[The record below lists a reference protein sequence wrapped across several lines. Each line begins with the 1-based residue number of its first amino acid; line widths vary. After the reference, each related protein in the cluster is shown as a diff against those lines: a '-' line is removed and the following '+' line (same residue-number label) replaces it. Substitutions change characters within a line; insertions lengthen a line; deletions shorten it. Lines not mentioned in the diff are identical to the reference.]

1 MKSLVFFFQAEDGIR
16 DAQESRGL
24 GDVYKR
30 QDVISAENAI
40 NFNTSSIDYP
50 IVASNLRLNPVKSN
64 NLPSFMLGYNNNPF
78 YGESKASFL
87 GQVVPAEF
95 SPSFG
100 ENVVLDSVVLTI
112 PYFSRGV
119 ETSEEGDI
127 TYEIDSVYGSTA
139 TKLYVYKSNFY
150 LRDFNPSGDFSDSQ
164 NYYSNGA
171 LSNSESINQ
180 AEIEAELLYESGILG
195 DGSDDFIPS
204 SERIDLTSLDSLGET
219 YVSSSI
225 APAIRLKLNNP
236 NDNFWQSLFFEN
248 EGNPELINPNTFKE
262 FFRGLYIKADGVNS
276 DGSMMLLNFASSNT
290 KLTIHY
296 TSETSTDSDT
306 DSGGTSTET
315 ISSQNEYVL
324 NFTDNLVNIYEN
336 NFLVDVSNSNTID
349 GDERIYLKGGEG
361 YMSTVD
367 LFGGDIQDENGEM
380 VNAFEHF
387 KNSFY
392 DEENEIANKII
403 NEAYIEFFVDQTQ
416 DIGSEPDRI
425 YLYNFE
431 QNTALI
437 DYFLD
442 QSVSSTTINAK
453 INNLEPLT
461 RDGDSITGEG
471 VKYKIRIT
479 EHLNNLI
486 LRDSTNAK
494 LALVVTSNVG
504 SIDNF
509 SILNSGEEDRDFPSG
524 AILTPKGTVL
534 HGSQSEDIDKRP
546 RIKIY
551 YTDPNE

>member
-1 MKSLVFFFQAEDGIR
+1 MKNIKLLSVLFIIFIFSCDKDFTSI
-16 DAQESRGL
+16 DS
-24 GDVYKR
+24 
-30 QDVISAENAI
+30 DVISAENAI
-40 NFNTSSIDYP
+40 NFNTTSIDYP

-78 YGESKASFL
+78 FGESRASFL
-87 GQVVPAEF
+87 GQIIPAEF

-112 PYFSRGV
+112 PYYSRGV

-180 AEIEAELLYESGILG
+180 AEIEAELLYESGVLG

-262 FFRGLYIKADGVNS
+262 FFRGLYIKSDGVNS
-276 DGSMMLLNFASSNT
+276 EGSMMLLNFASSNT

-296 TSETSTDSDT
+296 TSETSSDSDT
-306 DSGGTSTET
+306 DSGGTSSET
-315 ISSQNEYVL
+315 ITSQNEYVL

-336 NFLVDVSNSNTID
+336 NFQVDVSNSNIVD

-453 INNLEPLT
+453 INHLEPLT

-471 VKYKIRIT
+471 VKYKIRVT

-551 YTDPNE
+551 FTDPNE

>member
-1 MKSLVFFFQAEDGIR
+1 MKNIKLLSIFFIILIYSCDKEFTSID
-16 DAQESRGL
+16 S
-24 GDVYKR
+24 
-30 QDVISAENAI
+30 DVISAENAI

-87 GQVVPAEF
+87 GQIVPAEF

-112 PYFSRGV
+112 PYYSRGV
-119 ETSEEGDI
+119 DTDDDGNIS
-127 TYEIDSVYGSTA
+127 YEIDSVYGNTA

-171 LSNSESINQ
+171 LSNSETINQ
-180 AEIEAELLYESGILG
+180 SEIEAELLYESGVLG

-204 SERIDLTSLDSLGET
+204 SERIDLTLLDSLGES
-219 YVSSSI
+219 YVASSI
-225 APAIRLKLNNP
+225 APAVRLKLNNP
-236 NDNFWQSLFFEN
+236 NDNFWESLFFEN

-276 DGSMMLLNFASSNT
+276 EGSMMLLNFASSNT

-315 ISSQNEYVL
+315 ITSQNEYVL

-336 NFLVDVSNSNTID
+336 NFQVDVSNSNTVE

-367 LFGGDIQDENGEM
+367 LFSGDIEDNNGVM
-380 VNAFEHF
+380 VNAFDHF

-392 DEENEIANKII
+392 DQENEIANKII

-453 INNLEPLT
+453 INHLEPLT

-509 SILNSGEEDRDFPSG
+509 SILNSGEEERDFPSG

-534 HGSQSEDIDKRP
+534 HGSQSEDLDKRP

>member
-1 MKSLVFFFQAEDGIR
+1 MKNIKLLSVFFIIFIYSCDKDFTSI
-16 DAQESRGL
+16 DS
-24 GDVYKR
+24 
-30 QDVISAENAI
+30 DVISAENAI

-112 PYFSRGV
+112 PYYSRGV
-119 ETSEEGDI
+119 ETSEDGDI
-127 TYEIDSVYGSTA
+127 SYEIDSVYGNTA

-315 ISSQNEYVL
+315 ITSQNEYVL

-336 NFLVDVSNSNTID
+336 NFLVDVSNPNTVD

-453 INNLEPLT
+453 INHLEPLT

>member
-1 MKSLVFFFQAEDGIR
+1 MKNIKLLSIFFIILIYSCDKEFTSID
-16 DAQESRGL
+16 S
-24 GDVYKR
+24 
-30 QDVISAENAI
+30 DVISAENAI

-87 GQVVPAEF
+87 GQIVPAEF

-112 PYFSRGV
+112 PYYSRGV
-119 ETSEEGDI
+119 DTDDDGNIS
-127 TYEIDSVYGSTA
+127 YEIDSVYGNTA

-171 LSNSESINQ
+171 LSNSETINQ
-180 AEIEAELLYESGILG
+180 SEIEAELLYESGILG

-204 SERIDLTSLDSLGET
+204 SERIDLTLLDSLGES
-219 YVSSSI
+219 YVASSI
-225 APAIRLKLNNP
+225 APAVRLKLNNP
-236 NDNFWQSLFFEN
+236 NDNFWESLFFEN

-276 DGSMMLLNFASSNT
+276 EGSMMLLNFASSNT

-315 ISSQNEYVL
+315 ITSQNEYVL

-336 NFLVDVSNSNTID
+336 NFQVDVSNSNTVE

-367 LFGGDIQDENGEM
+367 LFSGDIEDDNGVM
-380 VNAFEHF
+380 VNAFDHF

-392 DEENEIANKII
+392 DQENEIANKII

-453 INNLEPLT
+453 VNHLEPLT

-509 SILNSGEEDRDFPSG
+509 SILNSGEEERDFPSG

-534 HGSQSEDIDKRP
+534 HGTQSEDLDKRP

>member
-1 MKSLVFFFQAEDGIR
+1 MKYIKLVSVFFIFLTFSCDKDFTSI
-16 DAQESRGL
+16 DS
-24 GDVYKR
+24 
-30 QDVISAENAI
+30 DVISSENAI
-40 NFNTSSIDYP
+40 NFSTSSIDYP
-50 IVASNLRLNPVKSN
+50 LVASNLRLNPVKSN
-64 NLPSFMLGYNNNPF
+64 NLPSFMLGYNNNPVF
-78 YGESKASFL
+78 GESKASFL
-87 GQVVPAEF
+87 GQVIPTEF

-112 PYFSRGV
+112 PYYSRAV
-119 ETSEEGDI
+119 ETSEEGDVS
-127 TYEIDSVYGSTA
+127 YEIDSIYGNSP

-150 LRDFNPSGDFSDSQ
+150 LRDFDPSGDFSDAQ

-171 LSNSESINQ
+171 LSNSEYINQ
-180 AEIEAELLYESGILG
+180 AEVEAELLYESGIIG
-195 DGSDDFIPS
+195 DGSDEFIPS
-204 SERIDLTSLDSLGET
+204 SERIDLTLLDSLGES

-236 NDNFWQSLFFEN
+236 NDNFWQSVFFEN
-248 EGNPELINPNTFKE
+248 EGNSALVNPNTFKE
-262 FFRGLYIKADGVNS
+262 FFRGLYIKADGINS
-276 DGSMMLLNFASSNT
+276 EGSMMMLNFASSNS

-296 TSETSTDSDT
+296 TSETSSDSDT
-306 DSGGTSTET
+306 DSGGTTTET
-315 ISSQNEYVL
+315 ITSQNEYVL
-324 NFTDNLVNIYEN
+324 NFTDNLINVYEN
-336 NFLVDVSNSNTID
+336 NFQVDVSTPNTVE
-349 GDERIYLKGGEG
+349 GDERLYLKGGEG
-361 YMSTVD
+361 YMSTID

-380 VNAFEHF
+380 VDAFDHF

-392 DEENEIANKII
+392 NEENEIANKII
-403 NEAYIEFFVDQTQ
+403 NEAYIEFFVDQAQNIQ
-416 DIGSEPDRI
+416 DEPDRI

-453 INNLEPLT
+453 INHLEPLI

-494 LALVVTSNVG
+494 LALVVTANVG

-534 HGSQSEDIDKRP
+534 HGSQSENIDKRP

-551 YTDPNE
+551 YTDPDE

>member
-1 MKSLVFFFQAEDGIR
+1 MKNIKFLSVFFIIFIYACDKDFTSI
-16 DAQESRGL
+16 DS
-24 GDVYKR
+24 
-30 QDVISAENAI
+30 DVISAQNAI
-40 NFNTSSIDYP
+40 NFNTTSIDYP
-50 IVASNLRLNPVKSN
+50 IVASNLRLNPVSSN

-78 YGESKASFL
+78 FGESKASFL
-87 GQVVPAEF
+87 GQIIPSEF

-112 PYFSRGV
+112 PYYSRGV

-127 TYEIDSVYGSTA
+127 TYEIDSIYGNTA

-180 AEIEAELLYESGILG
+180 SEIEAELLYESGILG
-195 DGSDDFIPS
+195 DGSDNFIPS
-204 SERIDLTSLDSLGET
+204 SERIDLTLIDSLGET
-219 YVSSSI
+219 YVSNSI

-248 EGNPELINPNTFKE
+248 EGNPELSNANSFKD
-262 FFRGLYIKADGVNS
+262 FFRGLYIKADGINS
-276 DGSMMLLNFASSNT
+276 EGSMMLLNFASSNT

-296 TSETSTDSDT
+296 TSETSSNSDT
-306 DSGGTSTET
+306 SSGDTSSEPIT
-315 ISSQNEYVL
+315 SQNEYVL
-324 NFTDNLVNIYEN
+324 NFTDNLINIYEN
-336 NFLVDVSNSNTID
+336 NFLVDVSNPNIVD
-349 GDERIYLKGGEG
+349 GDERLFLKGGEG
-361 YMSTVD
+361 YMSTID
-367 LFGGDIQDENGEM
+367 LFSGDIQDENGEM
-380 VNAFEHF
+380 VNAYDHF

-416 DIGSEPDRI
+416 DVGSEPERI

-453 INNLEPLT
+453 INHLEPLI
-461 RDGDSITGEG
+461 REGDSVTGEG

-509 SILNSGEEDRDFPSG
+509 SILNSGEDGRDLPSG

-534 HGSQSEDIDKRP
+534 HGSQSEDVNKRP

-551 YTDPNE
+551 YTDPDE

>member
-1 MKSLVFFFQAEDGIR
+1 MKNIKLLSIFFIILIYSCDKEFTSID
-16 DAQESRGL
+16 S
-24 GDVYKR
+24 
-30 QDVISAENAI
+30 DVISAENAI

-87 GQVVPAEF
+87 GQIVPAEF

-112 PYFSRGV
+112 PYYSRGV
-119 ETSEEGDI
+119 DTDDDGNIS
-127 TYEIDSVYGSTA
+127 YEIDSVYGNTA

-171 LSNSESINQ
+171 LSNSETINQ
-180 AEIEAELLYESGILG
+180 SEIEAELLYESGILG

-204 SERIDLTSLDSLGET
+204 SERIDLTLLDSLGES
-219 YVSSSI
+219 YVASSI
-225 APAIRLKLNNP
+225 APAVRLKLNNP

-276 DGSMMLLNFASSNT
+276 EGSMMLLNFASSNT

-315 ISSQNEYVL
+315 ITSQNEYVL

-336 NFLVDVSNSNTID
+336 NFQVDVSNSNTVE

-367 LFGGDIQDENGEM
+367 LFSGDIEDDNGVM
-380 VNAFEHF
+380 VNAFDHF

-453 INNLEPLT
+453 INHLEPLT

-509 SILNSGEEDRDFPSG
+509 SILNSGEEERDFPSG

-534 HGSQSEDIDKRP
+534 HGSQSEDLDKRP

>member
-1 MKSLVFFFQAEDGIR
+1 MKNIKLLSVLFIIFIYSCDKDFTSID
-16 DAQESRGL
+16 S
-24 GDVYKR
+24 
-30 QDVISAENAI
+30 DVISAENAI

-87 GQVVPAEF
+87 GQIVPAEF

-112 PYFSRGV
+112 PYYSRGV

-324 NFTDNLVNIYEN
+324 NFTDNLVNVYEN
-336 NFLVDVSNSNTID
+336 NFLVDVSNPNTVD

-392 DEENEIANKII
+392 DEENEIAKKII

-453 INNLEPLT
+453 INHLEPLT

-509 SILNSGEEDRDFPSG
+509 SILNSGEENRDFPSG

-534 HGSQSEDIDKRP
+534 HGNQSEDIDKRP

>member
-1 MKSLVFFFQAEDGIR
+1 MKNIKLLSIFFIILIYSCDKEFTSID
-16 DAQESRGL
+16 S
-24 GDVYKR
+24 
-30 QDVISAENAI
+30 DVISAENAI
-40 NFNTSSIDYP
+40 NFNTSSVDYP

-87 GQVVPAEF
+87 GQIVPAEF

-112 PYFSRGV
+112 PYYSRGV
-119 ETSEEGDI
+119 DTDDDGNIS
-127 TYEIDSVYGSTA
+127 YEIDSVYGNTA

-171 LSNSESINQ
+171 LSNSETINQ
-180 AEIEAELLYESGILG
+180 SEIEAELLYESGILG

-204 SERIDLTSLDSLGET
+204 SERIDLTLLDSLGES
-219 YVSSSI
+219 YVASSI
-225 APAIRLKLNNP
+225 APAVRLKLNNP
-236 NDNFWQSLFFEN
+236 NDNFWESLFFEN

-276 DGSMMLLNFASSNT
+276 EGSMMLLNFASSNT

-315 ISSQNEYVL
+315 ITSQNEYVL

-336 NFLVDVSNSNTID
+336 NFQVDVSNSNTVE

-367 LFGGDIQDENGEM
+367 LFSGDIEDDNGVM
-380 VNAFEHF
+380 VNAFDHF

-453 INNLEPLT
+453 INHLEPLT

-509 SILNSGEEDRDFPSG
+509 SILNSGEEERDFPSG

-534 HGSQSEDIDKRP
+534 HGSQSEDLDKRP

>member
-1 MKSLVFFFQAEDGIR
+1 MKNIKLLSVFFIIFIYSCDKDFTSI
-16 DAQESRGL
+16 DS
-24 GDVYKR
+24 
-30 QDVISAENAI
+30 DVISAENAI

-87 GQVVPAEF
+87 GQIVPAEF

-112 PYFSRGV
+112 PYYSRGV
-119 ETSEEGDI
+119 ETSEDGDI
-127 TYEIDSVYGSTA
+127 SYEIDSVYGNTA

-453 INNLEPLT
+453 INHLEPLT

>member
-1 MKSLVFFFQAEDGIR
+1 MKNIKLLSVLFIIFIYSCDKDFTSID
-16 DAQESRGL
+16 S
-24 GDVYKR
+24 
-30 QDVISAENAI
+30 DVISAENAI

-78 YGESKASFL
+78 FGESKASFL
-87 GQVVPAEF
+87 GQIIPAEF

-112 PYFSRGV
+112 PYYSRGV
-119 ETSEEGDI
+119 ETSEDGDI
-127 TYEIDSVYGSTA
+127 SYEIDSVYGNTA

-219 YVSSSI
+219 YVSSSL

-336 NFLVDVSNSNTID
+336 NFLVDVSNPNTVD

-453 INNLEPLT
+453 INHLEPLT

-471 VKYKIRIT
+471 IKYKIRIT

-509 SILNSGEEDRDFPSG
+509 SILNSGEEDHDFPSG

-551 YTDPNE
+551 YTDPDE

>member
-1 MKSLVFFFQAEDGIR
+1 MKNIKLLSVFFIIFIYSCDKDFTSI
-16 DAQESRGL
+16 DS
-24 GDVYKR
+24 
-30 QDVISAENAI
+30 DVISAENAI

-112 PYFSRGV
+112 PYYSRGV
-119 ETSEEGDI
+119 ETSEDGDI
-127 TYEIDSVYGSTA
+127 SYEIDSVYGNTA

-150 LRDFNPSGDFSDSQ
+150 LRDFNPSGDFSDAQ

-219 YVSSSI
+219 YVSSSL

-336 NFLVDVSNSNTID
+336 NFLVDVSNPNTVD

-453 INNLEPLT
+453 INHLEPLT

-471 VKYKIRIT
+471 IKYKIRIT

-509 SILNSGEEDRDFPSG
+509 SILNSGEENRDFPSG

-551 YTDPNE
+551 YTDPDE

>member
-1 MKSLVFFFQAEDGIR
+1 MKNIKLLSVFFIIFIYSCDKDFTSI
-16 DAQESRGL
+16 DS
-24 GDVYKR
+24 
-30 QDVISAENAI
+30 DVISAENAI

-87 GQVVPAEF
+87 GQIVPAEF

-112 PYFSRGV
+112 PYYSRGV

-219 YVSSSI
+219 FVSSSI

-336 NFLVDVSNSNTID
+336 NFLVDVSNPNTVD

-392 DEENEIANKII
+392 DEENEIAKKII

-416 DIGSEPDRI
+416 EIGSEPDRI

-453 INNLEPLT
+453 INHLEPLT

-471 VKYKIRIT
+471 IKYKIRIT

-509 SILNSGEEDRDFPSG
+509 SILNSGEENRDFPSG

-534 HGSQSEDIDKRP
+534 HGSQSENIDKRP

>member
-1 MKSLVFFFQAEDGIR
+1 MKNIKLLSIFFIILIYSCDKEFTSID
-16 DAQESRGL
+16 S
-24 GDVYKR
+24 
-30 QDVISAENAI
+30 DVISAENAI

-87 GQVVPAEF
+87 GQIVPAEF

-112 PYFSRGV
+112 PYYSRGV
-119 ETSEEGDI
+119 DTDDDGNIS
-127 TYEIDSVYGSTA
+127 YEIDSVYGNTA

-171 LSNSESINQ
+171 LSNSETINQ
-180 AEIEAELLYESGILG
+180 SEIEAELLYESGILG

-204 SERIDLTSLDSLGET
+204 SERIDLTLLDSLGES
-219 YVSSSI
+219 YVASSI
-225 APAIRLKLNNP
+225 APAVRLKLNNP
-236 NDNFWQSLFFEN
+236 NDNFWESLFFEN

-276 DGSMMLLNFASSNT
+276 EGSMMLLNFASSNT

-315 ISSQNEYVL
+315 ITSQNEYVL

-336 NFLVDVSNSNTID
+336 NFQVDVSNSNTVE

-367 LFGGDIQDENGEM
+367 LFSGDIEDDNGVM
-380 VNAFEHF
+380 VNAFDHF

-392 DEENEIANKII
+392 DQENEIANKII

-453 INNLEPLT
+453 INHLEPLT

-509 SILNSGEEDRDFPSG
+509 SILNSGEEERDFPSG

-534 HGSQSEDIDKRP
+534 HGSQSEDLDKRP

>member
-1 MKSLVFFFQAEDGIR
+1 MFSCDKDFTSID
-16 DAQESRGL
+16 S
-24 GDVYKR
+24 
-30 QDVISAENAI
+30 DVISAENAI
-40 NFNTSSIDYP
+40 NFSTSSVDYP
-50 IVASNLRLNPVKSN
+50 LVASNLRVNPVKSN
-64 NLPSFMLGYNNNPF
+64 NLPSFMLGYNNNSIF
-78 YGESKASFL
+78 GESKASFL
-87 GQVVPAEF
+87 GQVIPSVF

-112 PYFSRGV
+112 PYYSRGV
-119 ETSEEGDI
+119 DTNEDGDVS
-127 TYEIDSVYGSTA
+127 YEVDSIYGNTA

-150 LRDFNPSGDFSDSQ
+150 LRDFDPSGDFSDSQ

-180 AEIEAELLYESGILG
+180 SEIEAELLYESGILG

-204 SERIDLTSLDSLGET
+204 SERIDLTLIDSLGES
-219 YVSSSI
+219 YISNSI

-248 EGNPELINPNTFKE
+248 EGNSELINPNTFKE

-276 DGSMMLLNFASSNT
+276 EGSMMMLNFASSNT

-296 TSETSTDSDT
+296 TSETSTESDT
-306 DSGGTSTET
+306 DSGGTTTET

-324 NFTDNLVNIYEN
+324 NFTDNLINIYEN
-336 NFLVDVSNSNTID
+336 NFQVDVSNPNTQE
-349 GDERIYLKGGEG
+349 GDERLYLKGGEG

-367 LFGGDIQDENGEM
+367 LFSGEIQDENGEM
-380 VNAFEHF
+380 VDAFDHF

-392 DEENEIANKII
+392 NDENEIANKII
-403 NEAYIEFFVDQTQ
+403 NEAYIEFFVDQSQ
-416 DIGSEPDRI
+416 NIQSEPDRI
-425 YLYNFE
+425 YMYNFE

-453 INNLEPLT
+453 INHLEPLT

-471 VKYKIRIT
+471 VSYKIRIT

-494 LALVVTSNVG
+494 LALVVTANVG
-504 SIDNF
+504 SIENF

-534 HGSQSEDIDKRP
+534 HGSQSEDINKRP

-551 YTDPNE
+551 YTDPDE

>member
-1 MKSLVFFFQAEDGIR
+1 MKNIKLLSVFFIIFIYSCDKDFTSI
-16 DAQESRGL
+16 DS
-24 GDVYKR
+24 
-30 QDVISAENAI
+30 DVISAENAI

-112 PYFSRGV
+112 PYYSRGV

-204 SERIDLTSLDSLGET
+204 SERIDLTSLDSLGES

-336 NFLVDVSNSNTID
+336 NFQVDVSNSNIVD

-453 INNLEPLT
+453 INHLEPLT

>member
-1 MKSLVFFFQAEDGIR
+1 MKYIKLLSVFFIFLIFSCDKDFTSI
-16 DAQESRGL
+16 DS
-24 GDVYKR
+24 
-30 QDVISAENAI
+30 DVISSENAI
-40 NFNTSSIDYP
+40 NFSTSLIDYP
-50 IVASNLRLNPVKSN
+50 LIASNLRLNPVKSN
-64 NLPSFMLGYNNNPF
+64 NLPSFMLGYNNNPVF
-78 YGESKASFL
+78 GESKASFL
-87 GQVVPAEF
+87 GQVIPTEF

-112 PYFSRGV
+112 PYYSRGV

-127 TYEIDSVYGSTA
+127 TYEIDSVYGNTP

-150 LRDFNPSGDFSDSQ
+150 LRDFDPSGDFSDSQ
-164 NYYSNGA
+164 NYYSNGS
-171 LSNSESINQ
+171 LSNSEYINQ
-180 AEIEAELLYESGILG
+180 AEVEAELLFESGVIG
-195 DGSDDFIPS
+195 DGSDDFVPS
-204 SERIDLTSLDSLGET
+204 SERIDLTLLDSLGES

-236 NDNFWQSLFFEN
+236 NDNFWQSIFFEN
-248 EGNPELINPNTFKE
+248 EGNPELVNPNTFKE
-262 FFRGLYIKADGVNS
+262 FFRGLYIKADGINS
-276 DGSMMLLNFASSNT
+276 EGSMMMLNFASSNT

-296 TSETSTDSDT
+296 TSDTSTDSDT
-306 DSGGTSTET
+306 DSGGTTTET

-324 NFTDNLVNIYEN
+324 NFTDNLINVYEN
-336 NFLVDVSNSNTID
+336 NFQIDVSNSNTVE
-349 GDERIYLKGGEG
+349 GDERLYLKGGDG
-361 YMSTVD
+361 YMSTID
-367 LFGGDIQDENGEM
+367 LFNGEVQDENGEM
-380 VNAFEHF
+380 VDAFDHF

-416 DIGSEPDRI
+416 NIQDEPDRI

-453 INNLEPLT
+453 INHLEPLT
-461 RDGDSITGEG
+461 RDGDSLTGEG

-494 LALVVTSNVG
+494 LALVVTANVG

-509 SILNSGEEDRDFPSG
+509 SILNSGEENRDFPSG
-524 AILTPKGTVL
+524 AILTPNGTVL
-534 HGSQSEDIDKRP
+534 HGSQSENIDKRP

-551 YTDPNE
+551 YTDPDD

>member
-1 MKSLVFFFQAEDGIR
+1 MKNIKLLSVFFIIFIYSCDKDFTSI
-16 DAQESRGL
+16 DS
-24 GDVYKR
+24 
-30 QDVISAENAI
+30 DVISAENAI

-50 IVASNLRLNPVKSN
+50 LVASNKKLNPVKSN

-87 GQVVPAEF
+87 GQIVPAEF

-112 PYFSRGV
+112 PYYSRGV

-127 TYEIDSVYGSTA
+127 SYEIDSVYGNTA

-336 NFLVDVSNSNTID
+336 NFLVDVSNSNTVD

-453 INNLEPLT
+453 INHLEPLT

>member
-1 MKSLVFFFQAEDGIR
+1 MFSCDKDFTSID
-16 DAQESRGL
+16 S
-24 GDVYKR
+24 
-30 QDVISAENAI
+30 DVISAENAI
-40 NFNTSSIDYP
+40 NFSTSSVDYP
-50 IVASNLRLNPVKSN
+50 LVASNLRVNPVKSN
-64 NLPSFMLGYNNNPF
+64 NLPSFMLGYNNNSIF
-78 YGESKASFL
+78 GESKASFL
-87 GQVVPAEF
+87 GQVIPSVF

-112 PYFSRGV
+112 PYYSRAV
-119 ETSEEGDI
+119 DTNEDGDVS
-127 TYEIDSVYGSTA
+127 YEIDSIYGNTA

-150 LRDFNPSGDFSDSQ
+150 LRDFDPSGDFSDSQ

-180 AEIEAELLYESGILG
+180 SEIEAELLYESGILG

-204 SERIDLTSLDSLGET
+204 SERIDLTLIDSLGES
-219 YVSSSI
+219 YISNSI

-236 NDNFWQSLFFEN
+236 NDDFWQSLFFEN
-248 EGNPELINPNTFKE
+248 EGNSELINPNTFKE

-276 DGSMMLLNFASSNT
+276 EGSMMMLNFASSNT

-296 TSETSTDSDT
+296 TSETSTESDT
-306 DSGGTSTET
+306 DSGGTTTET

-324 NFTDNLVNIYEN
+324 NFTDNLINIYEN
-336 NFLVDVSNSNTID
+336 NFQLDVSTPNTQE
-349 GDERIYLKGGEG
+349 GDERLYLKGGEG

-367 LFGGDIQDENGEM
+367 LFSGEIQDENGEM
-380 VNAFEHF
+380 VDAFDHF

-392 DEENEIANKII
+392 NDENEIANKII
-403 NEAYIEFFVDQTQ
+403 NEAYIEFFVDQSQ
-416 DIGSEPDRI
+416 NIQSEPDRI
-425 YLYNFE
+425 YMYNFE

-453 INNLEPLT
+453 INHLEPLT

-471 VKYKIRIT
+471 VRYKIRIT

-494 LALVVTSNVG
+494 LALVVTANVG
-504 SIDNF
+504 SIENF

-534 HGSQSEDIDKRP
+534 HGSQSEDINKRP

-551 YTDPNE
+551 YTDPDE

>member
-1 MKSLVFFFQAEDGIR
+1 MKNIKLLSIFFIILINSCDKDFTSID
-16 DAQESRGL
+16 S
-24 GDVYKR
+24 
-30 QDVISAENAI
+30 DVISAENAI

-87 GQVVPAEF
+87 GQIVPAEF

-112 PYFSRGV
+112 PYYSRGV
-119 ETSEEGDI
+119 DTDDDGNIS
-127 TYEIDSVYGSTA
+127 YEIDSVYGNTA

-171 LSNSESINQ
+171 LSNSETINQ
-180 AEIEAELLYESGILG
+180 SEIEAELLYESGILG

-204 SERIDLTSLDSLGET
+204 SERIDLTLLDSLGES
-219 YVSSSI
+219 YVASSI
-225 APAIRLKLNNP
+225 APAVRLKLNNP
-236 NDNFWQSLFFEN
+236 NDNFWESLFFEN

-276 DGSMMLLNFASSNT
+276 EGSMMLLNFASSNT

-315 ISSQNEYVL
+315 ITSQNEYVL

-336 NFLVDVSNSNTID
+336 NFQVDVSNSNTVE

-367 LFGGDIQDENGEM
+367 LFSGDIEDDNGVM
-380 VNAFEHF
+380 VNAFDHF

-392 DEENEIANKII
+392 DQENEIANKII

-453 INNLEPLT
+453 INHLEPLT

-509 SILNSGEEDRDFPSG
+509 SILNSGEEERDFPSG

-534 HGSQSEDIDKRP
+534 HGSQSEDLDKRP

>member
-1 MKSLVFFFQAEDGIR
+1 MKNIKLLSVFFIIFIYSCDKDFTSI
-16 DAQESRGL
+16 DS
-24 GDVYKR
+24 
-30 QDVISAENAI
+30 DVISAENAI

-100 ENVVLDSVVLTI
+100 ENVVLDSVILTI
-112 PYFSRGV
+112 PYYSRGV

-336 NFLVDVSNSNTID
+336 NFQVDVSNSNIVD

-453 INNLEPLT
+453 INHLEPLT
-461 RDGDSITGEG
+461 RDGDSVTGEG

>member
-1 MKSLVFFFQAEDGIR
+1 MKNIKLLSVLFIIFICSCDKDFTSID
-16 DAQESRGL
+16 S
-24 GDVYKR
+24 
-30 QDVISAENAI
+30 DVISAENAI

-87 GQVVPAEF
+87 GQIVPAEF

-112 PYFSRGV
+112 PYYSRGV

-324 NFTDNLVNIYEN
+324 NFTDNLVNVYEN
-336 NFLVDVSNSNTID
+336 NFLVDVSNPNTVD

-392 DEENEIANKII
+392 DEENEIAKKII

-453 INNLEPLT
+453 INHLEPLT

-471 VKYKIRIT
+471 IKYKIRIT

-509 SILNSGEEDRDFPSG
+509 SILNSGEENRDFPSG

-534 HGSQSEDIDKRP
+534 HGNQSQDIDKRP

>member
-1 MKSLVFFFQAEDGIR
+1 MKNIKLLSVFFIIFIYSCDKDFTSI
-16 DAQESRGL
+16 DS
-24 GDVYKR
+24 
-30 QDVISAENAI
+30 DVISAENAI

-100 ENVVLDSVVLTI
+100 ENVVLDSVILTI
-112 PYFSRGV
+112 PYYSRGV

-315 ISSQNEYVL
+315 ITSQNEYVL

-336 NFLVDVSNSNTID
+336 NFLVDVSNPNTVD

-453 INNLEPLT
+453 INHLEPLT

-486 LRDSTNAK
+486 LRDSTNAR

>member
-1 MKSLVFFFQAEDGIR
+1 MKNIKLLSVFFIIFIYSCDKDFTSI
-16 DAQESRGL
+16 DS
-24 GDVYKR
+24 
-30 QDVISAENAI
+30 DVISAENAI

-112 PYFSRGV
+112 PYYSRGV

-336 NFLVDVSNSNTID
+336 NFQVDVSNSNIVD

-453 INNLEPLT
+453 INHLEPLT

-486 LRDSTNAK
+486 LRDSTNAR

-551 YTDPNE
+551 FTDPNE

>member
-1 MKSLVFFFQAEDGIR
+1 MKNIKLLSVFFIIFIYSCDKDFTSI
-16 DAQESRGL
+16 DS
-24 GDVYKR
+24 
-30 QDVISAENAI
+30 DVISAENAI

-87 GQVVPAEF
+87 GQIVPAEF

-112 PYFSRGV
+112 PYYSRGV

-336 NFLVDVSNSNTID
+336 NFQVDVSNSNIVD

-453 INNLEPLT
+453 INHLEPLT

>member
-1 MKSLVFFFQAEDGIR
+1 MKNIKLLSVFFIIFIYSCDKDFTSI
-16 DAQESRGL
+16 DS
-24 GDVYKR
+24 
-30 QDVISAENAI
+30 DVISAENAI

-87 GQVVPAEF
+87 GQIVPAEF

-112 PYFSRGV
+112 PYYSRGV

-127 TYEIDSVYGSTA
+127 SYEIDSVYGSTA

-336 NFLVDVSNSNTID
+336 NFLVDVSNPNTVD

-453 INNLEPLT
+453 INHLEPLT

>member
-1 MKSLVFFFQAEDGIR
+1 MKNTKLLSVLFIIFIYSCDKDFTSID
-16 DAQESRGL
+16 S
-24 GDVYKR
+24 
-30 QDVISAENAI
+30 DVISAENAI

-87 GQVVPAEF
+87 GQIVPAEF

-112 PYFSRGV
+112 PYYSRGV

-180 AEIEAELLYESGILG
+180 SEIEAELLYESGILG

-324 NFTDNLVNIYEN
+324 NFTDNLVNVYEN
-336 NFLVDVSNSNTID
+336 NFLVDVSNPNTVD

-392 DEENEIANKII
+392 DEENEIAKKII

-453 INNLEPLT
+453 INHLEPLT

-471 VKYKIRIT
+471 IKYKIRIT

-509 SILNSGEEDRDFPSG
+509 SILNSGEENRDFPSG

-534 HGSQSEDIDKRP
+534 HGNQSQDIDKRP

>member
-1 MKSLVFFFQAEDGIR
+1 MKNIKLLSIFFIILIYSCDKEFTSID
-16 DAQESRGL
+16 S
-24 GDVYKR
+24 
-30 QDVISAENAI
+30 DVISAENAI

-87 GQVVPAEF
+87 GQIVPAEF

-112 PYFSRGV
+112 PYYSRGV
-119 ETSEEGDI
+119 DTDDDGNIS
-127 TYEIDSVYGSTA
+127 YEIDSVYGNTA

-171 LSNSESINQ
+171 LSNSETINQ
-180 AEIEAELLYESGILG
+180 SEIEAELLYESGILG

-204 SERIDLTSLDSLGET
+204 SERIDLTLLDSLGES
-219 YVSSSI
+219 YVASSI
-225 APAIRLKLNNP
+225 APAVRLKLNNP
-236 NDNFWQSLFFEN
+236 NDNFWESLFFEN

-276 DGSMMLLNFASSNT
+276 EGSMMLLNFASSNT

-315 ISSQNEYVL
+315 ITSQNEYVL

-336 NFLVDVSNSNTID
+336 NFQVDVSNSNTVE

-367 LFGGDIQDENGEM
+367 LFSGDIEDNNGVM
-380 VNAFEHF
+380 VNAFDHF

-392 DEENEIANKII
+392 DQENEIANKII

-453 INNLEPLT
+453 INHLEPLT

-509 SILNSGEEDRDFPSG
+509 SILNSGEEERDFPSG

-534 HGSQSEDIDKRP
+534 HGSQSEDLDKRP

>member
-1 MKSLVFFFQAEDGIR
+1 MKNIKLLSVFFIILIYSCDKEFASID
-16 DAQESRGL
+16 S
-24 GDVYKR
+24 
-30 QDVISAENAI
+30 DVISAENAI
-40 NFNTSSIDYP
+40 NFNTSSVDYP

-112 PYFSRGV
+112 PYYSRGV
-119 ETSEEGDI
+119 DTDDDGNIS
-127 TYEIDSVYGSTA
+127 YEIDSVYGNTA

-171 LSNSESINQ
+171 LSNSETINQ
-180 AEIEAELLYESGILG
+180 SEIEAELLYESGILG

-204 SERIDLTSLDSLGET
+204 SERIDLTLLDSLGES
-219 YVSSSI
+219 YVASSI
-225 APAIRLKLNNP
+225 APAVRLKLNNP

-276 DGSMMLLNFASSNT
+276 EGSMMLLNFASSNT

-315 ISSQNEYVL
+315 ITSQNEYVL

-336 NFLVDVSNSNTID
+336 NFQVDVSNSNTVE

-367 LFGGDIQDENGEM
+367 LFSGDIEDDNGVM
-380 VNAFEHF
+380 VNAFDHF

-453 INNLEPLT
+453 INHLEPLT

-509 SILNSGEEDRDFPSG
+509 SILNSGEEERDFPSG

-534 HGSQSEDIDKRP
+534 HGSQSEDLDKRP

>member
-1 MKSLVFFFQAEDGIR
+1 MKNIKLLSVFFIIFIYSCDKDFTSI
-16 DAQESRGL
+16 DS
-24 GDVYKR
+24 
-30 QDVISAENAI
+30 DVISAENAI

-112 PYFSRGV
+112 PYYSRGV

-127 TYEIDSVYGSTA
+127 TYEIDSVYGNTA

-219 YVSSSI
+219 YVSSSL

-336 NFLVDVSNSNTID
+336 NFLVDVSNPNTVD

-392 DEENEIANKII
+392 DEENEIAKKII

-453 INNLEPLT
+453 INHLEPLT

-471 VKYKIRIT
+471 IKYKIRIT

-509 SILNSGEEDRDFPSG
+509 SILNSGEENRDFPSG

-551 YTDPNE
+551 YTDPDE

>member
-1 MKSLVFFFQAEDGIR
+1 MKNIKLLSVFFIILIYSCDKEFASID
-16 DAQESRGL
+16 S
-24 GDVYKR
+24 
-30 QDVISAENAI
+30 DVISAENAI

-87 GQVVPAEF
+87 GQIVPAEF

-112 PYFSRGV
+112 PYYSRGV
-119 ETSEEGDI
+119 DTDDDGNIS
-127 TYEIDSVYGSTA
+127 YEIDSVYGNTA

-180 AEIEAELLYESGILG
+180 SEIEAELLYESGILG

-204 SERIDLTSLDSLGET
+204 SERIDLTLLDSLGES
-219 YVSSSI
+219 YVASSI
-225 APAIRLKLNNP
+225 APAVRLKLNNP
-236 NDNFWQSLFFEN
+236 NDNFWESLFFEN

-276 DGSMMLLNFASSNT
+276 EGSMMLLNFASSNT

-315 ISSQNEYVL
+315 ITSQNEYVL

-336 NFLVDVSNSNTID
+336 NFQVDVSNSNTVE

-367 LFGGDIQDENGEM
+367 LFGGDIQDDNGEM
-380 VNAFEHF
+380 VNAFDHF

-453 INNLEPLT
+453 INHLEPLT

-509 SILNSGEEDRDFPSG
+509 SILNSGEEERDFPSG

-534 HGSQSEDIDKRP
+534 HGSQSEDLDKRP

>member
-1 MKSLVFFFQAEDGIR
+1 MKNIKLLSIFFIILIYSCDKEFASID
-16 DAQESRGL
+16 S
-24 GDVYKR
+24 
-30 QDVISAENAI
+30 DVISAENAI

-112 PYFSRGV
+112 PYYSRGV
-119 ETSEEGDI
+119 DTDDDGNIS
-127 TYEIDSVYGSTA
+127 YEIDSVYGNTA

-180 AEIEAELLYESGILG
+180 SEIEAELLYESGIIG

-204 SERIDLTSLDSLGET
+204 SERIDLTSLDSLGES
-219 YVSSSI
+219 YVASSI
-225 APAIRLKLNNP
+225 APAVRLKLNNP

-276 DGSMMLLNFASSNT
+276 EGSMMLLNFASSNT

-315 ISSQNEYVL
+315 ITSQNEYVL

-336 NFLVDVSNSNTID
+336 NFQVDVSNSNTVE

-367 LFGGDIQDENGEM
+367 LFGGDIQDDNGEM
-380 VNAFEHF
+380 VNAFDHF

-453 INNLEPLT
+453 INHLEPLT

-509 SILNSGEEDRDFPSG
+509 SILNSGEEERDFPSG

-534 HGSQSEDIDKRP
+534 HGSQSEDLDKRP